1 MGGDGTRAL
10 DQTPTWA
17 VAAVCA
23 VIVAASIL
31 LEGFLHHLGQLLNK
45 KRKKALFDALEKVKS
60 ELMTLGFISLLLTVT
75 GRYIARICI
84 PEGAANT
91 MLPCR
96 LSGHSVAEEPK
107 GHGRRHLSEDPTN
120 LFSCRKGMV
129 SLVSADGMHQLHI
142 FVFFLAV
149 FHVTFSFFT
158 MSLGRAKTRIWKVWE
173 KETCSPQYN
182 YLNDPSKF
190 RLTHQTSFVRQHA
203 SCWSKSTI
211 TLYFVSF
218 FRQFFRSVRKTD
230 YFTLRHGFIS
240 AHLSPGTRFNFR
252 KYIKRSLEDDFK
264 TVVGISPPL
273 WASALAVMLFNV
285 HGWHNLFWFSAIPL
299 VVILAVGTKLQA
311 IIAMMAIE
319 IAERHTVIQ
328 GMPVV
333 KLSDDHFWFGK
344 PRLVLHL
351 IHFASFQN
359 AFEITY
365 FFWIWVRWLSRFG
378 NIFCGTVVVC
388 VKFLLTTNICAVR
401 IWPEGY
407 RPVYVQLH
415 HPSTLC
421 PCFSD
426 GFRNEA
432 NNFRRADSEG
442 PEEMAQGRGEEE
454 TPQGF
459 LTQFFRDS

>member
-45 KRKKALFDALEKVKS
+45 KRKKALFDALEKAKS
-60 ELMTLGFISLLLTVT
+60 NLTRFFFEFRVHRADDS
-75 GRYIARICI
+75 GVHIA
-84 PEGAANT
+84 AAD
-91 MLPCR
+91 R
-96 LSGHSVAEEPK
+96 DG
-107 GHGRRHLSEDPTN
+107 
-120 LFSCRKGMV
+120 KGMV

-211 TLYFVSF
+211 TLYFVSHF
-218 FRQFFRSVRKTD
+218 MAPFCG
-230 YFTLRHGFIS
+230 Y
-240 AHLSPGTRFNFR
+240 NN
-252 KYIKRSLEDDFK
+252 
-264 TVVGISPPL
+264 PPL

-328 GMPVV
+328 GMPV
-333 KLSDDHFWFGK
+333 
-344 PRLVLHL
+344 
-351 IHFASFQN
+351 N

-365 FFWIWVRWLSRFG
+365 FFWIWYEFG
-378 NIFCGTVVVC
+378 LRSCFHDNFEFIIARVCLGAIVQFMCSYITLPLYALVSQMGSEMKRTIFDEQTAKALKKWHKAVV
-388 VKFLLTTNICAVR
+388 KKK
-401 IWPEGY
+401 
-407 RPVYVQLH
+407 H
-415 HPSTLC
+415 HKDSSHNSSETPSTDTTGPAGEAGEWQRLHEV
-421 PCFSD
+421 PVRHLHRYKTIAHVGGVRSPLSDPDYSDTDDTEPLSLQTRHLIPPAKQRSLDTERAEVRVNVVETAAAPSDVLQDSFSFPRLLPPRHVPD
-426 GFRNEA
+426 K
-432 NNFRRADSEG
+432 
-442 PEEMAQGRGEEE
+442 
-454 TPQGF
+454 
-459 LTQFFRDS
+459 